1 VLLVS
6 LSILVRKF
14 YHAAKFV
21 CPLITVFCFYYYCVV
36 DFQGVISPVYNVI
49 VVGTTITY
57 FLLAYFIENWMFQFL
72 ISIPI
77 FSILTWRH
85 STAILHQ
92 QTRVELAF
100 RCIFLIIVYSVVAYR
115 LDRLNRLAFLS
126 KQSNDNSFNRW
137 LRVFESFPEGIA
149 LIRHYEEIVYTN

>member
-1 VLLVS
+1 MIS

-21 CPLITVFCFYYYCVV
+21 CPLITVFCFYYFCVV
-36 DFQGVISPVYNVI
+36 DFHGAIMPVYNVI
-49 VVGTTITY
+49 VVGTAITY
-57 FLLAYFIENWMFQFL
+57 LLLTYFIENWLVQAA

-77 FSILTWRH
+77 FSILTWRQ
-85 STAILHQ
+85 SFAVLEQ
-92 QTRVELAF
+92 QDKKEISF
-100 RCIFLIIVYSVVAYR
+100 RCIFLIIVYSAVAYR
-115 LDRLNRLAFLS
+115 LDRLHRLAFLS

-149 LIRHYEEIVYTN
+149 LIRHDEEIVYTN